1 VSITCPKCG
10 TEIDQDFGLVN
21 CPGCATV
28 LAVDVDGNVQIPA
41 EPESTGAEQPE
52 GFFQDKIVDA
62 EELILPELQEP
73 APFEAASF
81 NEPSAQEAQPTG
93 ESEFVQNSDF
103 HSESFEDEPAPI
115 ASQSQEA
122 EEATQPRG
130 ALADI
135 EEFGNK
141 DSSSGPLSYT
151 LIVDG
156 IDAGSIR
163 KEVISALDE
172 PQFGWS
178 SADIAKNIKNGQL
191 ILKGLAV
198 AQAVMAVRL
207 LRGIKVRISW
217 TQHLYS

>member
-41 EPESTGAEQPE
+41 EPESTGTEQPE

-62 EELILPELQEP
+62 EELVLPELQEP
-73 APFEAASF
+73 ATFEA
-81 NEPSAQEAQPTG
+81 
-93 ESEFVQNSDF
+93 EF
-103 HSESFEDEPAPI
+103 FEDEPAPI

-122 EEATQPRG
+122 EESTQPRG
-130 ALADI
+130 ALAEI

>member
-41 EPESTGAEQPE
+41 EPESTGTEQPE

-62 EELILPELQEP
+62 EELVLPELQEP
-73 APFEAASF
+73 ATFEA
-81 NEPSAQEAQPTG
+81 
-93 ESEFVQNSDF
+93 EF
-103 HSESFEDEPAPI
+103 FEDEPAPI

>member
-1 VSITCPKCG
+1 MCKSPLNTKW
-10 TEIDQDFGLVN
+10 LR
-21 CPGCATV
+21 
-28 LAVDVDGNVQIPA
+28 
-41 EPESTGAEQPE
+41 SEQPE
-52 GFFQDKIVDA
+52 DSLSNEA
-62 EELILPELQEP
+62 EPLNETPIQEP
-73 APFEAASF
+73 
-81 NEPSAQEAQPTG
+81 QPLSET
-93 ESEFVQNSDF
+93 EFVQNSDF
-103 HSESFEDEPAPI
+103 HSESF
-115 ASQSQEA
+115 A
-122 EEATQPRG
+122 EEPSHEETTQPRG
-130 ALADI
+130 PLADI

-178 SADIAKNIKNGQL
+178 SADVAKNIKNGQL

-217 TQHLYS
+217 KQHLYS